1 MGNIHRKLKKKNINN
16 NNKKNNDNII
26 KKDKDEN
33 EGDNIYPKDKFKFIK
48 FLNQK
53 HATVINISLLNDGR
67 ICVCH
72 THEIYIYNNV
82 NEEEPQLIIPT
93 NSKCHCQIQLKNN
106 LLVLGCCSLEII
118 KLEENNTYKSIQLIQ
133 EENTIS
139 SISSMIEIP
148 NSNFIISVNNSIK
161 IYKKIDNSEKYE
173 FSQKFDTSYKD
184 IYNTQL
190 CLIKDNQFV
199 CAYRVIDSLRFYNF
213 SNEKISL
220 IFCMNNIECSAIN
233 KSLCVLNNTLIVGGK
248 NRKGIYLINLK
259 NYSLIGVI
267 NGLNIIEVY
276 TIYRSKNINE
286 ILVGLMEEKMGQNV
300 YKFKYENNT
309 LVKIKELPFCLDYD
323 VIYGVIELSDNKI
336 VFGSYHG
343 RTVVVQ

>member
-1 MGNIHRKLKKKNINN
+1 LKKKKNINN

-26 KKDKDEN
+26 KKEKDEN
-33 EGDNIYPKDKFKFIK
+33 EADNIYPKDKFEFIK

-93 NSKCHCQIQLKNN
+93 NSKCFCQIQLKNN

-118 KLEENNTYKSIQLIQ
+118 KLEENNTYKSIQLIHQ
-133 EENTIS
+133 NTKS
-139 SISSMIEIP
+139 SILSMIEIP

-173 FSQKFDTSYKD
+173 FSQETYTSYKD
-184 IYNTQL
+184 IYITQL

-267 NGLNIIEVY
+267 NGLNITEVY
-276 TIYRSKNINE
+276 TICKSKNINE
-286 ILVGLMEEKMGQNV
+286 ILVGLKEEEIRENV
-300 YKFKYENNT
+300 YKLKYENNT
-309 LVKIKELPFCLDYD
+309 LVKIKELPVTFDFD
-323 VIYGVIELSDNKI
+323 VIYGIIELSDNKI